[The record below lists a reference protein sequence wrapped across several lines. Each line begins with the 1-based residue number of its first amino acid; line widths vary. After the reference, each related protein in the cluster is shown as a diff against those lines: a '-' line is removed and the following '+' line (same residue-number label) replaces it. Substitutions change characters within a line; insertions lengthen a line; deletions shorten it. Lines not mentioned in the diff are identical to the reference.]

1 MVKLYD
7 TNDSGYLEVE
17 VREFYSNDYPQYFAL
32 TGNDSYL
39 RDFAEPFYQ
48 ITEMIYGSKPTD
60 NGNLL
65 LSPEERDE
73 LVAREPAAQKWIRP
87 FMGAREFIH
96 NLPRYCLW
104 LVDCPPNELR
114 KMPLVYRRVQAVKDF
129 RLASKKSATR
139 KDAATPW
146 LFQEIRQP
154 STDYIMVPSV
164 SSERRRYIPIG
175 YVSANVIASNLV
187 HTIPTASFFT
197 FGVLTSLPHMV
208 WTGMVCGRLESRY
221 RYSADVVYNN
231 FPWPPFWREV
241 ERTAAQILAARRN
254 YPDATLADLYDPLI
268 MPKDL
273 RKAHEANDRA
283 VMAAYDFP
291 KNITED
297 EMRVAFL
304 EMYDRLSNFDK
315 IFNGE

>member
-1 MVKLYD
+1 
-7 TNDSGYLEVE
+7 
-17 VREFYSNDYPQYFAL
+17 
-32 TGNDSYL
+32 
-39 RDFAEPFYQ
+39 
-48 ITEMIYGSKPTD
+48 
-60 NGNLL
+60 
-65 LSPEERDE
+65 
-73 LVAREPAAQKWIRP
+73 
-87 FMGAREFIH
+87 
-96 NLPRYCLW
+96 
-104 LVDCPPNELR
+104 
-114 KMPLVYRRVQAVKDF
+114 
-129 RLASKKSATR
+129 
-139 KDAATPW
+139 
-146 LFQEIRQP
+146 
-154 STDYIMVPSV
+154 MVPSV

-208 WTGMVCGRLESRY
+208 WTGMVCGRLKSDY